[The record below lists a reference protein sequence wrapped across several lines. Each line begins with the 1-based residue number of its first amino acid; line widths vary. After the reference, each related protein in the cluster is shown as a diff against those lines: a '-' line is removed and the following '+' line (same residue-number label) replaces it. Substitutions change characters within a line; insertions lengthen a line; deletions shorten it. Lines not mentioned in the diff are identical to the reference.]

1 MIIDKCRDKDEFIK
15 LFNARPMDDGIFTFD
30 FIFNNPHLYCLYDE
44 KEGYLKGYANIYRD
58 ESNRLLFSGAGVR
71 KNLPDNI
78 NAIIRICE
86 AYDENMYAD
95 TDKKEAVICLLKA
108 GFKKFKDNL
117 YVRYKN
123 G

>member
-15 LFNARPMDDGIFTFD
+15 LYNDRPMDDGIFSFD

-78 NAIIRICE
+78 NAIIKRII
-86 AYDENMYAD
+86 YIRFIS
-95 TDKKEAVICLLKA
+95 VIYNNFNILLNTYQVPILKR
-108 GFKKFKDNL
+108 KF
-117 YVRYKN
+117 
-123 G
+123 